1 MELDFEQLS
10 AGPLLL
16 IAAAAVATLL
26 VLILGLKLH
35 ALIALVIV
43 SIGTAFATRIPPA
56 EIMDVI
62 LGGFGETLG
71 EIALLIAFGVMFAR
85 LLETSGGSLAMSNYL
100 IDKLGEKRAPLALG
114 LASLLF
120 GFPIFF
126 DAAFMVMLPLYLA
139 VARRLGGSML
149 LYVLPPAA
157 ALSTMHVFM
166 PPHPGVVTAGV
177 LLGADVGIVMILG
190 LLIAIPTWFLS
201 GYLYGTWIGKRI
213 VLPIPEALMG
223 GPKMEEEI
231 EDAQDPSAGGGPTA
245 GGPGTGAGSGA
256 GGTLVQDPP
265 RRKTP
270 VKAPPRVGTLFALL
284 LLPLVLIFMNT
295 LTTTLA
301 KTGAVD
307 PDATWVPI
315 LQLIG
320 SIPVA
325 LMITVLASMWALGTR
340 RGQTRRLI
348 EDMLDNALKPIAPV
362 LLVTGAGGMFSAVLI
377 VSGIGDA
384 LADTLE
390 ATGLPLVAAVFLITA
405 IMRIALGGTTI
416 AITTA
421 AGLLGASIVDAGLSP
436 VQTAA
441 VVLVMAGGS
450 AVLPHVNDASFWL
463 VGRLLGM
470 NVIQTLKTWTVLK
483 TLLGT
488 IGALFAS
495 AIFYLA

>member
-245 GGPGTGAGSGA
+245 GGPGT
-256 GGTLVQDPP
+256 
-265 RRKTP
+265 
-270 VKAPPRVGTLFALL
+270 
-284 LLPLVLIFMNT
+284 
-295 LTTTLA
+295 
-301 KTGAVD
+301 
-307 PDATWVPI
+307 
-315 LQLIG
+315 
-320 SIPVA
+320 
-325 LMITVLASMWALGTR
+325 
-340 RGQTRRLI
+340 
-348 EDMLDNALKPIAPV
+348 
-362 LLVTGAGGMFSAVLI
+362 
-377 VSGIGDA
+377 
-384 LADTLE
+384 
-390 ATGLPLVAAVFLITA
+390 
-405 IMRIALGGTTI
+405 
-416 AITTA
+416 
-421 AGLLGASIVDAGLSP
+421 
-436 VQTAA
+436 
-441 VVLVMAGGS
+441 
-450 AVLPHVNDASFWL
+450 
-463 VGRLLGM
+463 
-470 NVIQTLKTWTVLK
+470 
-483 TLLGT
+483 
-488 IGALFAS
+488 
-495 AIFYLA
+495 

>member
-1 MELDFEQLS
+1 MELEFAQLS
-10 AGPLLL
+10 AGPLLV
-16 IAAAAVATLL
+16 IAVAAVAALL
-26 VLILGLKLH
+26 VLILAFKLH

-43 SIGTAFATRIPPA
+43 SIGTAFATRIPPS

-85 LLETSGGSLAMSNYL
+85 LLETSGGSLALSNFL

-139 VARRLGGSML
+139 VARRLGGNML

-177 LLGADVGIVMILG
+177 LLGADVGLVMLLG
-190 LLIAIPTWFLS
+190 LLVAIPTWFLS
-201 GYLYGTWIGKRI
+201 GYLYGSWIGKRI
-213 VLPIPEALMG
+213 DLPIPEALMG
-223 GPKMEEEI
+223 GP
-231 EDAQDPSAGGGPTA
+231 QVDPRPDTTTTAGHDSSDGSGGPAPTDGGGRTSVATA
-245 GGPGTGAGSGA
+245 PRR
-256 GGTLVQDPP
+256 TLVTQD
-265 RRKTP
+265 
-270 VKAPPRVGTLFALL
+270 APSVGTMFALL
-284 LLPLVLIFMNT
+284 FLPLILIFLNT

-301 KTGAVD
+301 KTGSI
-307 PDATWVPI
+307 DAEAAWVPI

-325 LMITVLASMWALGTR
+325 LMITVLAAMWALGIR
-340 RGQTRRLI
+340 RGQTRNVI
-348 EDMLDNALKPIAPV
+348 EDMLDNSLKPIAPV

-390 ATGLPLVAAVFLITA
+390 STGLPLVAAIFLITA
-405 IMRIALGGTTI
+405 IMRVALGGTTI

-421 AGLLGASIVDAGLSP
+421 AGLLGASIVDSGLSP

-441 VVLVMAGGS
+441 AVLVMAGGS

-470 NVIQTLKTWTVLK
+470 NVIETLKTWTVLK

-495 AIFYLA
+495 GIFYLA